1 MSNVIGICII
11 LGLVAFSTAMIVGIV
26 KRVREIQKEKKERLS
41 LLLLLLM
48 IQLRMKIIKIRRY
61 LNDWC

>member
-26 KRVREIQKEKKERLS
+26 KRVREIQKEKKAKAQFTPIVADDSSAEEDNKNKEVS
-41 LLLLLLM
+41 E
-48 IQLRMKIIKIRRY
+48 
-61 LNDWC
+61 

>member
-26 KRVREIQKEKKERLS
+26 KRVREIQKQKKGKSQSTPNIADFSNAEEDNKNKEVS
-41 LLLLLLM
+41 E
-48 IQLRMKIIKIRRY
+48 
-61 LNDWC
+61 

>member
-26 KRVREIQKEKKERLS
+26 KRVREIQKEKKEKAQS
-41 LLLLLLM
+41 TPD
-48 IQLRMKIIKIRRY
+48 IVDDSPADEDNKNKEVSE
-61 LNDWC
+61 

>member
-26 KRVREIQKEKKERLS
+26 KKIREIQKQKKEKAQS
-41 LLLLLLM
+41 TPS
-48 IQLRMKIIKIRRY
+48 IAYDSVTEEDNKNKEVSE
-61 LNDWC
+61 

>member
-26 KRVREIQKEKKERLS
+26 KRVIEIQKEKKVKAQSTPDIVDDSTADEDNKNKEVS
-41 LLLLLLM
+41 E
-48 IQLRMKIIKIRRY
+48 
-61 LNDWC
+61 

>member
-26 KRVREIQKEKKERLS
+26 KRVREIQKEKKEKAQS
-41 LLLLLLM
+41 APVVADDSSAVEDN
-48 IQLRMKIIKIRRY
+48 KNKEVSE
-61 LNDWC
+61 

>member
-26 KRVREIQKEKKERLS
+26 KRVREIQKEKKEKAQS
-41 LLLLLLM
+41 TSD
-48 IQLRMKIIKIRRY
+48 IVYDSKVEEDNK
-61 LNDWC
+61 NKEVSE

>member
-26 KRVREIQKEKKERLS
+26 KRVREIQKEKKEKAQS
-41 LLLLLLM
+41 TPD
-48 IQLRMKIIKIRRY
+48 IVYDSKVEEDNK
-61 LNDWC
+61 NKEVSE

>member
-26 KRVREIQKEKKERLS
+26 KRVREIQKEKKEKAQS
-41 LLLLLLM
+41 TPN
-48 IQLRMKIIKIRRY
+48 IADDSTADGDNKNKEVSE
-61 LNDWC
+61 

>member
-26 KRVREIQKEKKERLS
+26 KRVREIQKEKKEKAQS
-41 LLLLLLM
+41 TPD
-48 IQLRMKIIKIRRY
+48 IVDDSNVEEDNKNKEVSE
-61 LNDWC
+61 

>member
-26 KRVREIQKEKKERLS
+26 KRVREIQKEKKEKAQS
-41 LLLLLLM
+41 TPD
-48 IQLRMKIIKIRRY
+48 IVDDSIADEDNKNKEVSG
-61 LNDWC
+61 

>member
-26 KRVREIQKEKKERLS
+26 KRVREIQKQKKEKAQS
-41 LLLLLLM
+41 TSN
-48 IQLRMKIIKIRRY
+48 IAADSSADENNKNKEVSK
-61 LNDWC
+61 

>member
-26 KRVREIQKEKKERLS
+26 KRVREIQKEKKDKAQSTPDIVDDSIADEDNKNKEVS
-41 LLLLLLM
+41 E
-48 IQLRMKIIKIRRY
+48 
-61 LNDWC
+61 

>member
-26 KRVREIQKEKKERLS
+26 KRVREIQKQKKEKAQS
-41 LLLLLLM
+41 TPN
-48 IQLRMKIIKIRRY
+48 IADVSNAEEDNKNKEVSE
-61 LNDWC
+61 

>member
-26 KRVREIQKEKKERLS
+26 KRVREIQQEKKKKAQSSSAVDVISADEDKKNEKEVS
-41 LLLLLLM
+41 E
-48 IQLRMKIIKIRRY
+48 
-61 LNDWC
+61 

>member
-26 KRVREIQKEKKERLS
+26 KRVREIQKEKKLKAQSASDIVDDSNVEEDNKNKEVS
-41 LLLLLLM
+41 
-48 IQLRMKIIKIRRY
+48 K
-61 LNDWC
+61 

>member
-26 KRVREIQKEKKERLS
+26 KRVREIQKEKKGKSQSTPNIVDDSNVDEDNKNKEVS
-41 LLLLLLM
+41 
-48 IQLRMKIIKIRRY
+48 K
-61 LNDWC
+61 

>member
-26 KRVREIQKEKKERLS
+26 KRVREIQKEKKEKS
-41 LLLLLLM
+41 
-48 IQLRMKIIKIRRY
+48 QSTPDVVDDSNADGDNKNKEVSE
-61 LNDWC
+61 

>member
-26 KRVREIQKEKKERLS
+26 KRVREIQKEKKAKAQSTPNIADDSVADEDNKNKEVS
-41 LLLLLLM
+41 E
-48 IQLRMKIIKIRRY
+48 
-61 LNDWC
+61 

>member
-26 KRVREIQKEKKERLS
+26 KRVREIQKEKKAKAQSTPSIADDSVADEDNKYKEVS
-41 LLLLLLM
+41 E
-48 IQLRMKIIKIRRY
+48 
-61 LNDWC
+61 

>member
-26 KRVREIQKEKKERLS
+26 KRVREIQKEKKLKAQSTSDIVDDSNVEEDNKNKEVS
-41 LLLLLLM
+41 
-48 IQLRMKIIKIRRY
+48 K
-61 LNDWC
+61 